1 MTSPQKQSF
10 ELVDLHDAIVK
21 ELIYR
26 ANHELVLRFGS
37 VSVYE
42 PSGPE
47 RYDLVSYDA
56 DLIGFDARELR
67 CGPFGELDQVSTVRL
82 DTLEIGARGETELA
96 RRPEPSAGGLIEVQL
111 TSGEVIVFRC
121 AQLCLRLGDRGEV
134 FDQWL
139 GPL

>member
-1 MTSPQKQSF
+1 MTSPQNRTF
-10 ELVDLHDAIVK
+10 ELVDLHDAVVK
-21 ELIYR
+21 EPIYR
-26 ANHELVLRFGS
+26 ASHELVLRFGS

-42 PSGPE
+42 STGPE

-56 DLIGFDARELR
+56 DLIGFDPRELR

-82 DTLEIGARGETELA
+82 DTLELGERGETELA
-96 RRPEPSAGGLIEVQL
+96 RRSEPCDGGLVEVQL
-111 TSGEVIVFRC
+111 TSGEAIVFRC